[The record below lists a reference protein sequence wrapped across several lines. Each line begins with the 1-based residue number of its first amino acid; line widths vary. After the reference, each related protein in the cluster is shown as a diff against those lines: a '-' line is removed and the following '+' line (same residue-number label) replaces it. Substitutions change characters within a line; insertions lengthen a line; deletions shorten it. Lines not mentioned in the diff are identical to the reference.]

1 MARRARPKKEQEQND
16 EPSSPPTF
24 DDGRPDETA
33 HVTERYQERVKSP
46 ITAIR
51 AFCVS
56 CMGGYVQEVKKCTAD
71 GCPLYPLRLGV
82 NVFSAKYGKPRPVK
96 ANLK

>member
-1 MARRARPKKEQEQND
+1 MARRVRPKQKPQSVD
-16 EPSSPPTF
+16 YV
-24 DDGRPDETA
+24 DGRPDETA
-33 HVTERYQERVKSP
+33 HVVERYKERVKSP

-51 AFCVS
+51 AFCIS
-56 CMGGYVQEVKKCTAD
+56 CMGGYVKEVNKCTAK

-96 ANLK
+96 GGK